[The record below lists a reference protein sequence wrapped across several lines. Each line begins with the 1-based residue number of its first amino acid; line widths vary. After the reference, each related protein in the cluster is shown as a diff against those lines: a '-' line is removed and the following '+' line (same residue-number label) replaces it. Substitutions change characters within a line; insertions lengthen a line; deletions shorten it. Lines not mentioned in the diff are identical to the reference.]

1 MVSRAS
7 LFSSLL
13 DQSPGGLR
21 LLWLKKREL
30 VRRRCEPTEK
40 KVSDSAD
47 IVKIRTFVEFKIN
60 ITRQR

>member
-30 VRRRCEPTEK
+30 VRRCEPTEK
-40 KVSDSAD
+40 KVSDSA
-47 IVKIRTFVEFKIN
+47 EL
-60 ITRQR
+60 